1 MKENTDWHG
10 CDGAAPGFSWQHPCP
25 SVISVLIRRF
35 FRYILPQRRKVRREK
50 LSVAWRS
57 ELRFI
62 FGVLCALRVSA
73 VHLCTEVKR
82 VFHRSGTAFTG
93 FNPVQQVRP
102 L

>member
-1 MKENTDWHG
+1 MRG
-10 CDGAAPGFSWQHPCP
+10 IGAGFFLAASVSIRHIRAHP
-25 SVISVLIRRF
+25 SFLQIYFTAAAQSS
-35 FRYILPQRRKVRREK
+35 QRKF
-50 LSVAWRS
+50 SVAWRS

-82 VFHRSGTAFTG
+82 VFHHSGTAFTG